1 MVAELN
7 LVLENW
13 LSVVVLYWMRGS
25 AGLLIEFGTLILA
38 MHVGF
43 SGISS
48 SLLEASWL
56 KTYWSGSI
64 SLTTV

>member
-48 SLLEASWL
+48 SLLEAS
-56 KTYWSGSI
+56 
-64 SLTTV
+64 